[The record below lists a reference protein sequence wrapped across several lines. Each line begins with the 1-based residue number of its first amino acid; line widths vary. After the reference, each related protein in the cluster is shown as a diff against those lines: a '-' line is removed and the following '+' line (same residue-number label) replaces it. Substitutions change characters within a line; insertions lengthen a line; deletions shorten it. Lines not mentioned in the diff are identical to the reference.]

1 MAIRSILKMGDPLL
15 LRDSIPIQ
23 IHQIQSIE
31 IQTLIDDMLE
41 TMYSRNGAGLA
52 APQVGVN
59 KQIVV
64 FGFEKNIR
72 YPDAEPIE
80 QTIIINPTIT
90 IIDHHEEEDW
100 EGCLSVPGIRAKV
113 PRYKHIRYQGYDR
126 TGKPID
132 RTVQGFH
139 ARVVQHECDHLV
151 GTLFPMRVKDFSNFG
166 FTEVLFPSMAQKP
179 SD

>member
-15 LRDSIPIQ
+15 LRDSIPIPINQ
-23 IHQIQSIE
+23 ISSIE
-31 IQTLIDDMLE
+31 IQTLINDMLE

-52 APQVGVN
+52 APQFGVN

-80 QTIIINPTIT
+80 QTILINPTIT
-90 IIDHHEEEDW
+90 IIDHQEEEDW

-113 PRYKHIRYQGYDR
+113 PRYKKLRYQGYDR
-126 TGKPID
+126 AGKPID
-132 RTVQGFH
+132 RTVEGFH
-139 ARVVQHECDHLV
+139 ARVVQHECDHLF

-166 FTEVLFPSMAQKP
+166 FTETLFPSLAQK
-179 SD
+179 SSV

>member
-15 LRDSIPIQ
+15 LRDSTPIPINQ
-23 IHQIQSIE
+23 ISSIE
-31 IQTLIDDMLE
+31 IQTLIDDMLD

-52 APQVGVN
+52 APQLGVN

-80 QTIIINPTIT
+80 QTILINPTIT
-90 IIDHHEEEDW
+90 IIDHQEEEDW

-113 PRYKHIRYQGYDR
+113 PRYKKLRYQGYDR
-126 TGKPID
+126 AGKPID
-132 RTVQGFH
+132 RTVEGFH
-139 ARVVQHECDHLV
+139 ARVVQHECDHLF

-166 FTEVLFPSMAQKP
+166 FTEVLFPSMAAKS